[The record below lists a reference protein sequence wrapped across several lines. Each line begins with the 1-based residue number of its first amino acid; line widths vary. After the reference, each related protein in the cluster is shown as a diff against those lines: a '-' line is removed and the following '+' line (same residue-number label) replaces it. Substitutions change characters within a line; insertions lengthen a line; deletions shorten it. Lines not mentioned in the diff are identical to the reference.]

1 MTEQEALKMCQ
12 EIIDNAPKEN
22 YGIFVGEDFNPMIKR
37 VKNEPNPKQLFLS
50 LFYENELAIL
60 FGPTNCGK
68 SLFAIMIAE
77 ATCSVLTEQGDLR
90 KVLYFDMEMSDKQ
103 QQMRYTDPDS
113 LESHVF
119 PATLKR
125 ITISEESLSK
135 ITEQS
140 LLEGLEKAI
149 TETKASVVVFDNIT
163 FLNSR
168 NQKAEEAADLMQKL
182 KGLTRR
188 LNVSIL
194 VLAHTPKRIATSSM
208 TLNDLMGSSLI
219 SAFADS
225 VFVLNKSC
233 KGKDYRYVKQLK
245 ARSSEIEYGAENVL
259 VYVIERAPD
268 GRLYLRYTGTS
279 HEDEHLPKEV
289 DSERE
294 ALKSEVMKLADMGK
308 TQREIAEELGTSAAT
323 VNRLLNP
330 KPKPK

>member
-1 MTEQEALKMCQ
+1 MTKEEAIRLYQEMM
-12 EIIDNAPKEN
+12 DNAPKEN

-68 SLFAIMIAE
+68 SLLAIMIAE
-77 ATCSVLTEQGDLR
+77 AACNVLTERGAQR
-90 KVLYFDMEMSDKQ
+90 RVLYFDMEMSDKQ

-125 ITISEESLSK
+125 ITISEENLAK

-140 LLEGLEKAI
+140 LLEGIEKAI
-149 TETKASVVVFDNIT
+149 IENGASVVVFDNIT

-188 LNVSIL
+188 HNVGIL

-233 KGKDYRYVKQLK
+233 QGKDYRYVKQLK

-259 VYVIERAPD
+259 VYRIERAPD
-268 GRLYLRYTGTS
+268 GMLYLNLLGTS
-279 HEDEHLPKEV
+279 HEDDHLPKEV
-289 DSERE
+289 DTERE
-294 ALKSEVMKLADMGK
+294 ALKAEAMKLADMGK

-323 VNRLLNP
+323 VNRLLKT
-330 KPKPK
+330 KPK

>member
-1 MTEQEALKMCQ
+1 MQEY
-12 EIIDNAPKEN
+12 APKEK
-22 YGIFVGEDFNPMIKR
+22 YGIFVGEDFNPMIRR

-77 ATCSVLTEQGDLR
+77 ATCNVLTEQGNLR
-90 KVLYFDMEMSDKQ
+90 KVVYFDMEMSDKQ

-125 ITISEESLSK
+125 FTISEESLAK
-135 ITEQS
+135 VNEKT
-140 LLEGLEKAI
+140 LLEDLEKTI
-149 TETKASVVVFDNIT
+149 TGTGASVAIFDNIT

-182 KGLTRR
+182 KSMTRR

-194 VLAHTPKRIATSSM
+194 VLAHTPKRLATSSM

-245 ARSSEIEYGAENVL
+245 ARSSEIEYGEENVL
-259 VYVIERAPD
+259 VYIIERDSD
-268 GRLYLRYTGTS
+268 GRLYLKFTGTS
-279 HEDEHLPKEV
+279 NENEHLPKEG

-294 ALKSEVMKLADMGK
+294 ALKAEVMRLSDLGM
-308 TQREIAEELGTSAAT
+308 TQREIAEELGISAAT
-323 VNRLLNP
+323 VNRLLNAKT
-330 KPKPK
+330 KPK